1 MVGEASKIQKPRKS
15 FLKLSRKPYN
25 NTNNNP
31 DGKWQDKN
39 SSAHYA
45 HGIEYANEFD
55 ETVIPGSVSW
65 EEV

>member
-1 MVGEASKIQKPRKS
+1 MQKPRKS

-25 NTNNNP
+25 NTKRKLQTK
-31 DGKWQDKN
+31 GHDKK
-39 SSAHYA
+39 SSAHYV
-45 HGIEYANEFD
+45 HGNEYANGFD